1 VSLREKLCG
10 AWHLESFVARDVD
23 TGLESHPLGLTP
35 RGLITYTPDGHMS
48 AQLSRSDM
56 SEYIAYGGGFGVDER
71 TATVEH
77 EVTMATMPELL
88 AAPQF
93 RHAEVDGGRLIL
105 SAEITGN
112 DGTASRSTLVWLRAR
127 PSD

>member
-1 VSLREKLCG
+1 MSLREKLCG
-10 AWHLESFVARDVD
+10 AWNLESFVARDVG

-71 TATVEH
+71 TATVQH

-93 RHAEVDGGRLIL
+93 RHAEVDGDRLVL
-105 SAEITGN
+105 SAEVTDS

>member
-10 AWHLESFVARDVD
+10 AWQLESFVACDLD

-56 SEYIAYGGGFGVDER
+56 TEYIAYGGGFRVDER
-71 TATVEH
+71 TATVQH
-77 EVTMATMPELL
+77 QVTMATMPELL

-93 RHAEVDGGRLIL
+93 REASVDGDLLTL
-105 SAEITGN
+105 SATST
-112 DGTASRSTLVWLRAR
+112 DAAGTSNVSTLVWRRAG
-127 PSD
+127 

>member
-1 VSLREKLCG
+1 MSLREQLCG
-10 AWHLESFVARDVD
+10 AWFLESFVARDLV

-35 RGLITYTPDGHMS
+35 RGLITYTHDGHMS

-56 SEYIAYGGGFGVDER
+56 SEYIAYGGGFRVDER
-71 TATVEH
+71 TATVQH
-77 EVTMATMPELL
+77 VVAMATRPELL

-93 RHAEVDGGRLIL
+93 RHAEVDGDRLVL
-105 SAEITGN
+105 SAQVT
-112 DGTASRSTLVWLRAR
+112 DADRAASRSTLVWLRAR